1 MSSFQ
6 FITDYEE
13 KISNTD
19 RLRDKPWHLLSF
31 GLYGEVGSILS
42 VSKKADRENTAFDQD
57 ASLVEE
63 LGDALWYFS
72 RLCSRRGTSI
82 EKIIEHIYKDSFRH
96 AVSTDIKNHP
106 IGFVPAYSNLD
117 LIESSRLLGCKASTF
132 LVSDIEH
139 ISSNLLEDF
148 LKAYIDVVSSSGVSF
163 QDVINHNLDKS
174 LGRFLPPN
182 FDLLPDF
189 DKNEHLDEQLPR
201 EFIIEISQR
210 SNGKTYMKKGDVF
223 IGDPLTDNIEI
234 EDGYRFH
241 DVFHMAYAAV
251 LHWSPVFRA
260 LLKNKRKSNPEKDE
274 SQDGGRAIVIE
285 EGLSAWIFSIAK
297 EKEYFEKQTELS
309 FDILKNVKQFVQGY
323 EVDDCPYALFEKAIL
338 DGYKVFRELK
348 THGRGYIIGSR
359 EKRSL
364 EYSLENPRNAT

>member
-1 MSSFQ
+1 MSGFQ
-6 FITDYEE
+6 FITVYEG
-13 KISNTD
+13 KISDTD
-19 RLRDKPWHLLSF
+19 RLSDKPWHLLSF

-42 VSKKADRENTAFDQD
+42 VSKKAYRENAAFDQD
-57 ASLVEE
+57 KSLVEE

-72 RLCSRRGTSI
+72 RLCNRRDTSVAKVL
-82 EKIIEHIYKDSFRH
+82 EVIYKDSSRY
-96 AVSTDIKNHP
+96 AISTSIKNHP
-106 IGFVPAYSNLD
+106 IGFVPVQTKLD
-117 LIESSRLLGCKASTF
+117 LIESSRVLGYKASAF
-132 LVSDIEH
+132 LVSDVNQ
-139 ISSNLLEDF
+139 ISSDLLEDF

-163 QDVINHNLDKS
+163 KDVIDNNLEKS
-174 LGRFLPPN
+174 LGRFLPPA
-182 FDLLPDF
+182 LGELPDF
-189 DKNEHLDEQLPR
+189 DKGEDQDEQLPR
-201 EFIIEISQR
+201 EFIIEVSQR

-223 IGDPLTDNIEI
+223 IGDPLTDNIEV

-241 DVFHMAYAAV
+241 DVFHMAYAV
-251 LHWSPVFRA
+251 ILHWSPVFRA

-297 EKEYFEKQTELS
+297 EKDYFETQSELS

-323 EVDDCPYALFEKAIL
+323 EVDVCPYALFEKAIL

-348 THGRGYIIGSR
+348 INGRGYIIGSR

-364 EYSLENPRNAT
+364 EYSLENPRDAT